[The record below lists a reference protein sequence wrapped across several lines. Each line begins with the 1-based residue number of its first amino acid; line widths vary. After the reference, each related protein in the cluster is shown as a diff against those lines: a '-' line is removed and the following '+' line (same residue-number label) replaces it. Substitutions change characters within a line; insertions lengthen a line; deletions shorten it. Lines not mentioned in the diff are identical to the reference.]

1 MFLTPIL
8 KSFWIKTYSLLGS
21 LLIILCIYA
30 CKNNHSNRTEN
41 LAVIKNDSISTQ
53 EKTILITPVVENIDT
68 IQLPISLSICS
79 NSEIKKGILF
89 KNETFYLIIDKLIG
103 DCLIPILKTYSI
115 ENDSLIDEFSVT
127 TGSCANDCG
136 YYCSESF
143 YIDTELDFT
152 SKDTITEYPCDS
164 NGFEDKTKQQISIH
178 KLNGRITREGK
189 IITEKLIIE
198 KLIGN

>member
-1 MFLTPIL
+1 MKF
-8 KSFWIKTYSLLGS
+8 YSLLTS
-21 LLIILCIYA
+21 LQIILFLFSCETNQSKII
-30 CKNNHSNRTEN
+30 EN
-41 LAVIKNDSISTQ
+41 TPIQKDDSVLSIKKTTPFNSIEQ
-53 EKTILITPVVENIDT
+53 KLDT
-68 IQLPISLSICS
+68 LQLPISISICS
-79 NSEIKKGILF
+79 NNDIKKGILF
-89 KNETFYLIIDKLIG
+89 KNEIFYLEIDKLIG

-115 ENDSLIDEFSVT
+115 ANDSLIDEFPVT

-143 YIDTELDFT
+143 YIDSELDFT
-152 SKDTITEYPCDS
+152 TKDTITEYPCDS

-198 KLIGN
+198 KLIEN